1 MKGGGLWKVV
11 GERKVL
17 SVSCEGIFLFNF
29 SLSFGGKKQKEREY
43 FVRGWRVMEGCEG
56 GGGAKNPG
64 GMRVVEGVEGVEGF
78 RKSSLG
84 KK

>member
-1 MKGGGLWKVV
+1 
-11 GERKVL
+11 
-17 SVSCEGIFLFNF
+17 
-29 SLSFGGKKQKEREY
+29 
-43 FVRGWRVMEGCEG
+43 MEGCEG